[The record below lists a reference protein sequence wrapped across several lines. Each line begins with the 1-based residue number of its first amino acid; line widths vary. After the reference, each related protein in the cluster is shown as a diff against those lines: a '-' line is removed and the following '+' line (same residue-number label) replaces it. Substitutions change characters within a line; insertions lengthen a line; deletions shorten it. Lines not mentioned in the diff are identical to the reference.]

1 MNTCARIAVLIA
13 GLAIVVA
20 AAPQAA
26 FAQGAYQRPAT
37 PQRVPSGTSTNQKGS
52 GDEKKAQAV
61 FSQLLNAGQDDVTNH
76 QFADGVKAYEQAVQV
91 GESLYGQHDARIVP
105 ALSGIVYA
113 QMSWDTY
120 ATLAGGKKGDIGD
133 AVKAQERVV
142 KIYDDDGVDAKTRVG
157 SVIDLGDV
165 YSYTENERALDTY
178 RNAWQLQSK
187 LDSADSADA
196 LFAKPGVVRLQL
208 PPNPPGHDEWVA
220 TVHYDIGADGKAT
233 VSGVDG
239 NQPESLGSAIR
250 TSYENGRF
258 RPRVVGGEPV
268 ATTGLSSSH
277 KYTATK

>member
-1 MNTCARIAVLIA
+1 MNTRARLAALIA

-20 AAPQAA
+20 VVPQAA
-26 FAQGAYQRPAT
+26 SAQGAYQRPST
-37 PQRVPSGTSTNQKGS
+37 PQRVPSGTSTNQKAS
-52 GDEKKAQAV
+52 GDEKKAEAV
-61 FSQLLNAGQDDVTNH
+61 FTQLLSTGQDDVTNH
-76 QFADGVKAYEQAVQV
+76 QFADGVQAYEQAVKV
-91 GESLYGQHDARIVP
+91 GESLYGAHDARLVP

-120 ATLAGGKKGDIGD
+120 ASMAGGKKGDVDD

-157 SVIDLGDV
+157 SMIDLGDV
-165 YSYTENERALDTY
+165 YSYTDNERALDTY
-178 RNAWQLQSK
+178 RNAWQLQST

-208 PPNPPGHDEWVA
+208 PPNPPGHNEWVA
-220 TVHYDIGADGKAT
+220 TVHYDVGADGKAT

-239 NQPESLGSAIR
+239 NQPESLASAIR

-258 RPRVVGGEPV
+258 RPRFVGGEPV
-268 ATTGLSSSH
+268 ATTGLNSSH
-277 KYTATK
+277 KYIATK